1 MTKVIKSV
9 FNASTA
15 TVFADNTNEDISE
28 GDFRNKFGD
37 VSDSAAFLEE
47 VNTFSKQQRF
57 KKGADVA
64 SATVLPLVSDGNS
77 FDVTGTVTVT
87 SFADLGGT
95 GTEINLHF
103 DGILTLTHHATNLIL
118 PTGANIITA
127 AGDHATF
134 INYASGDYRC
144 INYQR
149 ASGAALSS
157 STVVID
163 DSALIV
169 VPQTN
174 LQDFA
179 DGVDHALLKARGTGV
194 NTTYVSS
201 VSVGGTTFA
210 QPEVFGEIKSDEGYF
225 DVHYTGATG
234 VTVATLSAT
243 STYVY
248 IDNAGSLQQ
257 QTTIPTRQDWSR
269 KIFTMRIG
277 VNTSTNVIIGFE
289 YLNNPLGNY
298 TNSLRDVYSYL
309 LAQGVPFKKEMDIT
323 GRVADLGFDVAS
335 GSFLEFGGTGD
346 IDNPNINTFDAATN
360 VSYNLMS
367 RTALVSSETNL
378 LKFWDNAT
386 TITALGST
394 TCVGHRLYRF
404 SSGNFALQ
412 YGQGNYANMS
422 LAKTGAKLEEYV
434 LNPALKDA
442 VFLGWWLLEETATA
456 TSGTVDAEFVEYTIG
471 IQGGSSSSLS
481 GALLKGNNL
490 SDVLDAS
497 TARTNLG
504 AGDVSKVGTPVDN
517 QVGVWTG
524 DGTIEGDDGLTYDGI
539 TLSVNNTIYLTGGT
553 VANKPTLAGFNHTT
567 KQWEVAANGT
577 WDFQGNALT
586 NFTGGGLSNVVE
598 DTTPQLGGDLDLNSS
613 DITGTGGIN
622 ITGSITASS
631 SGLFSS
637 NKVRVGALT
646 TGAGNNASGTIN
658 TASVTTGAVAGDGAN
673 FIGIVPTGYDSGTV
687 PVIQMSAYLNLTTA
701 IATRPVFGLYNYNT
715 ILLEVDNDGTVDFQG
730 NALTNFTGAVLDT
743 ATVYETLWIDA
754 AAMVPRSTNG
764 AQAGSREL
772 PTNDVMIDYLAFDK
786 DTDEYAQFKVSLPDQ
801 LTTNPEILFQAYWTA
816 ESGSGTVSWDFQARA
831 LSNSDA
837 LESTWSALT
846 SIATDTLIT
855 ANDVH
860 IATSGGVGITL
871 SGAVGNDL
879 FIFEVNRDTSEDT
892 LGVDAQLLGVKIQYP
907 VNNTA
912 TTVWS

>member
-1 MTKVIKSV
+1 MSIQNKATYTAQKNSD
-9 FNASTA
+9 FANNASQAITP
-15 TVFADNTNEDISE
+15 TIQRADRENLKDSIPFLSDTNTYT
-28 GDFRNKFGD
+28 G
-37 VSDSAAFLEE
+37 
-47 VNTFSKQQRF
+47 QQRWAE
-57 KKGADVA
+57 GASVA
-64 SATVLPLVSDGNS
+64 ASGTLQIGVDGNVFS
-77 FDVTGTVTVT
+77 ITGNTGIDKILDMGGNGTLVVLKFTGTP
-87 SFADLGGT
+87 
-95 GTEINLHF
+95 E
-103 DGILTLTHHATNLIL
+103 LTHDATFLVL
-118 PTGANIITA
+118 PTGADITA
-127 AGDHATF
+127 AAGDTAIFT
-134 INYASGDYRC
+134 NYSSNNWKC
-144 INYQR
+144 LFYQR
-149 ASGAALSS
+149 ASGSALSS

-234 VTVATLSAT
+234 ITVATLSAT

-346 IDNPNINTFDAATN
+346 IDNPNIKAFDQADN

-471 IQGGSSSSLS
+471 IQGGSSSGLS

-490 SDVLDAS
+490 SDVLDAQSSINNVTAVSSATAEHVLTKDTS
-497 TARTNLG
+497 TGNAVWKAASG
-504 AGDVSKVGTPVDN
+504 GDISKVGTPANN
-517 QVGVWTG
+517 QIAVWTG
-524 DGTIEGDDGLTYDGI
+524 DGTLEGDSSWNIDSSTKFNNSVDFFISTKGGIIGGGSNDSTLDATVMGWANGNVAGSFLLQGKTYSGDDSGGVPVVK
-539 TLSVNNTIYLTGGT
+539 LSSVSGT
-553 VANKPTLAGFNHTT
+553 SGAKSDISTRPTLGGYNNAT
-567 KQWEVAANGT
+567 KQWEVAANGD
-577 WDFQGNALT
+577 W
-586 NFTGGGLSNVVE
+586 
-598 DTTPQLGGDLDLNSS
+598 
-613 DITGTGGIN
+613 
-622 ITGSITASS
+622 
-631 SGLFSS
+631 
-637 NKVRVGALT
+637 
-646 TGAGNNASGTIN
+646 
-658 TASVTTGAVAGDGAN
+658 
-673 FIGIVPTGYDSGTV
+673 
-687 PVIQMSAYLNLTTA
+687 
-701 IATRPVFGLYNYNT
+701 
-715 ILLEVDNDGTVDFQG
+715 DFQG

-743 ATVYETLWIDA
+743 STVYETLWIDA

-764 AQAGSREL
+764 SQAGSREL
-772 PTNDVMIDYLAFDK
+772 ATNDVMVDYMAFD
-786 DTDEYAQFKVSLPDQ
+786 TTTSEGCQFKLSLPDQ
-801 LTTNPEILFQAYWTA
+801 LVDNAPIRFRFYWTA
-816 ESGSGTVSWDFQARA
+816 ESGSGTVIWNVGAFKLSDSGA
-831 LSNSDA
+831 LDA
-837 LESTWSALT
+837 AFPTPDA
-846 SIATDTLIT
+846 ATADTLLT

-860 IATSGGVGITL
+860 ISDGAAVMTLTGI
-871 SGAVGNDL
+871 ADND
-879 FIFEVNRDTSEDT
+879 IIMVEIERDVADT

>member
-1 MTKVIKSV
+1 MTKVTKAV

-127 AGDHATF
+127 TGDHATF

-234 VTVATLSAT
+234 ITVATLSAT

-346 IDNPNINTFDAATN
+346 IDNPNIKAFDQADN

-386 TITALGST
+386 TITVLGST

-471 IQGGSSSSLS
+471 IQGGSSSGLS

-490 SDVLDAS
+490 SDVLDAQSSINNVTAVSSATAEHVLTKDTS
-497 TARTNLG
+497 T
-504 AGDVSKVGTPVDN
+504 
-517 QVGVWTG
+517 
-524 DGTIEGDDGLTYDGI
+524 
-539 TLSVNNTIYLTGGT
+539 
-553 VANKPTLAGFNHTT
+553 
-567 KQWEVAANGT
+567 
-577 WDFQGNALT
+577 GNAVWKAAS
-586 NFTGGGLSNVVE
+586 GGLSNVVE
-598 DTTPQLGGDLDLNSS
+598 DTSPQLGGGLDADGNNIYGIQQIRVDRGNGSILIEDNNS
-613 DITGTGGIN
+613 TGTSDSYLLFQDQTNANFGSLRMNGSDDFSIANEHNGGSLIFKTN
-622 ITGSITASS
+622 G
-631 SGLFSS
+631 
-637 NKVRVGALT
+637 
-646 TGAGNNASGTIN
+646 GTISTRLEVN
-658 TASVTTGAVAGDGAN
+658 GDGD
-673 FIGIVPTGYDSGTV
+673 F
-687 PVIQMSAYLNLTTA
+687 
-701 IATRPVFGLYNYNT
+701 
-715 ILLEVDNDGTVDFQG
+715 DFQG
-730 NALTNFTGAVLDT
+730 NDHIGLGTISLKEQANANAYVAGSGQLWVKTATPNQLWFTDDAGTDIQLTGSGAAAGDVV
-743 ATVYETLWIDA
+743 AASTVYETLWIDA

-764 AQAGSREL
+764 SQAGSREL
-772 PTNDVMIDYLAFDK
+772 ATNDVMVDYMAFD
-786 DTDEYAQFKVSLPDQ
+786 TTTSEGCQFKLSLPDQ
-801 LTTNPEILFQAYWTA
+801 LVDNAPIRFRFYWTA
-816 ESGSGTVSWDFQARA
+816 ESGSGTVIWNVGAFKLSDSGA
-831 LSNSDA
+831 LDA
-837 LESTWSALT
+837 AFPTPDA
-846 SIATDTLIT
+846 ATADTLLT

-860 IATSGGVGITL
+860 ISDGAAVMTLTGI
-871 SGAVGNDL
+871 ADND
-879 FIFEVNRDTSEDT
+879 IIMVEIERDVADT